1 MENKKKTS
9 LEVDYQNLPFDEI
22 IDNNVSIRVFKH
34 DVNPELFVWHRDKE
48 DRIIECNHKT
58 NWLFQ
63 RDNELPISFDKKIFI
78 EKETWHRVI
87 KGDGDLE
94 LKIKKLI

>member
-1 MENKKKTS
+1 MKQKNYKFPFKENIKDDCYIRTFYS
-9 LEVDYQNLPFDEI
+9 TTDEEE
-22 IDNNVSIRVFKH
+22 FA
-34 DVNPELFVWHRDKE
+34 WHRDKE
-48 DRIIECNHKT
+48 DRIIECNHET

-63 RDNELPISFDKKIFI
+63 KDNELPITFDKIIFI

-87 KGDGDLE
+87 KGDGDLQ

>member
-1 MENKKKTS
+1 MKQEKNYK
-9 LEVDYQNLPFDEI
+9 LPFKEEIENGYNIRIFDSTTDE
-22 IDNNVSIRVFKH
+22 
-34 DVNPELFVWHRDKE
+34 EEFVWHRDKE
-48 DRIIECNHKT
+48 DRIIECNHET

-63 RDNELPISFDKKIFI
+63 KDNELPITFDKIIFI

-87 KGDGDLE
+87 KGDGDLQ

>member
-1 MENKKKTS
+1 MKQEKNYKFPFEEKIENGYNIRLFNAET
-9 LEVDYQNLPFDEI
+9 DE
-22 IDNNVSIRVFKH
+22 K
-34 DVNPELFVWHRDKE
+34 EFVWHRDKE

>member
-1 MENKKKTS
+1 MKQEKNYKFPFKENI
-9 LEVDYQNLPFDEI
+9 EDGYY
-22 IDNNVSIRVFKH
+22 IRTF
-34 DVNPELFVWHRDKE
+34 NSTTNEEEFVWHRDRE
-48 DRIIECNHKT
+48 DRIIECNHET

-63 RDNELPISFDKKIFI
+63 RDNELPITFDKIIFI

-87 KGDGDLE
+87 KGDGDLQ

>member
-1 MENKKKTS
+1 MNQKKSYK
-9 LEVDYQNLPFDEI
+9 LPFKEKIED
-22 IDNNVSIRVFKH
+22 DYYIRTF
-34 DVNPELFVWHRDKE
+34 DSATNEEEFTWHRDKE
-48 DRIIECNHKT
+48 DRIIECNHET

-63 RDNELPISFDKKIFI
+63 KDNELPITFSEKIFI

-87 KGDGDLE
+87 KGEGDLQ